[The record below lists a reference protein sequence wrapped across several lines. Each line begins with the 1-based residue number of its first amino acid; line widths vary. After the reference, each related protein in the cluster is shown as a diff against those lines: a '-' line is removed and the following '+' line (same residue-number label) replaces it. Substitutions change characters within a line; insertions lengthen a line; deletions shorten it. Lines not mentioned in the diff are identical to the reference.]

1 MPPKHRLTP
10 SRASHSPKHIE
21 HRKSN
26 DVIIAHISPR
36 TGGKTTSA
44 GWQSHALH
52 ERGYPV
58 IAYEADYSRQLTE
71 WDTQAGG
78 FPFPVQ
84 QQASP
89 LFYKNVPPTM
99 SPGQIGVV
107 DCGHAED
114 HRTIVQ
120 SVLRVADLAILNTAP
135 TAADIDRIERLPIRD
150 LINDIAVLRPNSTP
164 PPTWVLLNRTV
175 ANAKAT
181 SQYRD
186 YLQEDGWN
194 VFTTTIPHRQIY
206 AQSMLEPVTASGSA
220 YDELVTEMIDR
231 GLLTKTGVQ
240 R

>member
-10 SRASHSPKHIE
+10 WQSSHSPRHIE
-21 HRKSN
+21 HRESN

-44 GWQSHALH
+44 GWQARALH

-58 IAYEADYSRQLTE
+58 IAFEADYSRQLTE
-71 WDTQAGG
+71 WDARAGG

-99 SPGQIGVV
+99 APGQTGVV

-135 TAADIDRIERLPIRD
+135 TAADIDRIERLPMCD
-150 LINDIAVLRPNSTP
+150 LIGDIAVLRLDGTP

-181 SQYRD
+181 GQYRD
-186 YLQEDGWN
+186 YLEEDGWN
-194 VFTTTIPHRQIY
+194 VFTTIP
-206 AQSMLEPVTASGSA
+206 TARSTPSPCWNPSPPP
-220 YDELVTEMIDR
+220 DPPT
-231 GLLTKTGVQ
+231 TN
-240 R
+240 

>member
-1 MPPKHRLTP
+1 MGHPGRRLPLPRPT
-10 SRASHSPKHIE
+10 AS
-21 HRKSN
+21 
-26 DVIIAHISPR
+26 
-36 TGGKTTSA
+36 
-44 GWQSHALH
+44 L
-52 ERGYPV
+52 
-58 IAYEADYSRQLTE
+58 
-71 WDTQAGG
+71 
-78 FPFPVQ
+78 
-84 QQASP
+84 P

-99 SPGQIGVV
+99 APGQIGVV

-135 TAADIDRIERLPIRD
+135 TAADIDRIERLPMRK
-150 LINDIAVLRPNSTP
+150 LINDIAVLRPDSTP

-186 YLQEDGWN
+186 YLQEDGWK

-206 AQSMLEPVTASGSA
+206 AQSMLEPVTATGSA

-231 GLLTKTGVQ
+231 GLLPKPGA